1 MCYDF
6 IKITNFVI
14 GTEHTMKQHTTVR
27 LTPEIRARVEALAE
41 ARKVS
46 MSAVIDA
53 ACAQYLDTERLLD
66 DLHATEDRLAAT
78 LATVHR
84 ETARAGDDVQLVI
97 ALLDLLIKFQ
107 TAVTPEVVDRRAA
120 GIVGERRYRDLM
132 DELRKSI
139 TTRGRATIADRL
151 AEDREGHDD
160 GVTGNRHG

>member
-1 MCYDF
+1 MSEPKTHPTSYR
-6 IKITNFVI
+6 IS
-14 GTEHTMKQHTTVR
+14 
-27 LTPEIRARVEALAE
+27 PELKARVAALAM
-41 ARKVS
+41 ARGS
-46 MSAVIDA
+46 SASAVVTA
-53 ACAQYLDTERLLD
+53 ALESYLETERLLE
-66 DLHATEDRLAAT
+66 DLHAVEDRLAAT

-84 ETARAGDDVQLVI
+84 EAARASDDVQLVI

-132 DELRKSI
+132 DELKKSI

-151 AEDREGHDD
+151 AEDREGHGD